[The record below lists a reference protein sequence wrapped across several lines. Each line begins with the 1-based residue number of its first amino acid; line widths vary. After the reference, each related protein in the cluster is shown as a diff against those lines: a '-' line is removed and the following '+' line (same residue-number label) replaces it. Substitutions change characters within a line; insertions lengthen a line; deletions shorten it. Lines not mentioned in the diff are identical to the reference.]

1 MQIKCAK
8 TCVCQRIFVILRQ
21 NRFDM
26 YNWEEP
32 KQKPYAMYIHGFAS
46 SPKSG
51 TRASLARALPEY
63 EWLAPE
69 VTHDPFESLEILNEW
84 ARTFEPEVIV
94 GTSMGGMLALYV
106 DAPKATKIVLNPS
119 LEMDRTLRKM
129 GYGKHPYL
137 QERADGAKEFV
148 IDEPMVQRFAAFKK
162 EHAFLLGSR
171 NIGLFSTDDELLGH
185 EMSKRNAK
193 VIEEAGF
200 DIIWSAKFGHR
211 CNDNAVK
218 EIVKQL
224 KSV

>member
-1 MQIKCAK
+1 
-8 TCVCQRIFVILRQ
+8 
-21 NRFDM
+21 M
-26 YNWEEP
+26 YTWEEP

-51 TRASLARALPEY
+51 TRASLARALTEY

-69 VTHDPFESLEILNEW
+69 VTHDPFESLEIINEW

-94 GTSMGGMLALYV
+94 GTSMGGMLALYA

-119 LEMDRTLRKM
+119 LEMDKTLRRM
-129 GYGKHPYL
+129 GYGKHPYF
-137 QERADGAKEFV
+137 QERSDGATEFV

-162 EHAFLLGSR
+162 EHTIVPGIR
-171 NIGLFSTDDELLGH
+171 NVGIFSTDDELLGH

-193 VIEEAGF
+193 AVEEAGF

-218 EIVKQL
+218 VIVKQL
-224 KSV
+224 RNL